1 MISLSLVIIPNI
13 FAIYFDRFFLFIFI
27 TLIIYLYLI
36 FLHSRGLQNGFKK
49 FNIYYLIALIPPLL
63 VTGPFLPDLVL
74 VLIVIFFIF
83 KKNNLILN
91 YTKIFFFLKYYY
103 FLPYIILLFQFSL
116 KIFLFL

>member
-1 MISLSLVIIPNI
+1 MDLKN
-13 FAIYFDRFFLFIFI
+13 
-27 TLIIYLYLI
+27 
-36 FLHSRGLQNGFKK
+36 

-91 YTKIFFFLKYYY
+91 YTKNIFFLK
-103 FLPYIILLFQFSL
+103 ILLFFYP
-116 KIFLFL
+116 I

>member
-1 MISLSLVIIPNI
+1 MDLKN
-13 FAIYFDRFFLFIFI
+13 
-27 TLIIYLYLI
+27 
-36 FLHSRGLQNGFKK
+36 

-91 YTKIFFFLKYYY
+91 YTKNIFFLK
-103 FLPYIILLFQFSL
+103 ILLFLLPYNIIVSIFSEN
-116 KIFLFL
+116 IFCFFKKFS